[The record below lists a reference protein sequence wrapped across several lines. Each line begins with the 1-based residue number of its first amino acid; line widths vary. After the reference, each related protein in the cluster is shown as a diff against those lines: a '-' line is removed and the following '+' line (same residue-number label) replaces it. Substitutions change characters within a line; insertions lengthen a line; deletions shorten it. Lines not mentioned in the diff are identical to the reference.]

1 MAKNEGG
8 FTLVE
13 LLVSM
18 AVLLVVSSI
27 VVNGTMDMTF
37 LGQKMTNRSDMH
49 SSVRNAT
56 ALLQQ
61 EVGQAG
67 RITLP
72 GAVVL
77 QGATGIGVFT
87 VAVNSTV
94 GMFVG
99 EQLIVDVGTNEESI
113 TLTAV

>member
-1 MAKNEGG
+1 
-8 FTLVE
+8 
-13 LLVSM
+13 M
-18 AVLLVVSSI
+18 AVLLVVSGI
-27 VVNGTMDMTF
+27 VVGGTMDMTF

-49 SSVRNAT
+49 SSVRIYG
-56 ALLQQ
+56 LLQQ

-72 GAVVL
+72 GPVSL

-87 VAVNSTV
+87 VAVSSTA

-99 EQLIVDVGTNEESI
+99 EQLIVDIRKQRRSRSR
-113 TLTAV
+113 